1 MRIHTAH
8 LSLGKQI
15 PRGKGVMFLD
25 VTRKSGGPFAQQYLA
40 PSWELLQAYKRRQLT
55 SEDYAV
61 EYMAMLESVRAE
73 LLAKLTEILGKLQ
86 PTDLILGCY
95 CGHGE
100 FCHRHLLQRWLVAN
114 LSEVI
119 AGWELQS
126 GNLYQGDEPVSTII
140 SVATTKE
147 DRKALLQFMSTEL
160 GSHILLGVDD
170 DRRVNDPVVDMQ
182 LENDLSAMILAKAK
196 TQLIRRQGPLIDLT
210 EFGTLNAMRHTY
222 DESVANV
229 VLSYPTKHEHPW
241 HVVQGDY
248 TACLTY
254 LRAQRFA
261 PTFEITPPVPNPD
274 FADDMDRLYHYGLCS
289 IKDNNDE

>member
-61 EYMAMLESVRAE
+61 EYMAMLESVRVE

-119 AGWELQS
+119 AGWELQA

-147 DRKALLQFMSTEL
+147 DRKALLQFMSVEL
-160 GSHILLGVDD
+160 GNHILLGVED
-170 DRRVNDPVVDMQ
+170 DRRVGDPVADMQ
-182 LENDLSAMILAKAK
+182 LENELSTVILNKAK

-222 DESVANV
+222 SESVTPV
-229 VLSYPTKHEHPW
+229 VLSYPTKHDHPW

-248 TACLTY
+248 TACLAY

>member
-25 VTRKSGGPFAQQYLA
+25 VTRKSGGPFALQYLA

-61 EYMAMLESVRAE
+61 EYMAMLESNRVE
-73 LLAKLTEILGKLQ
+73 LLAKLTEIMAKFQ

-100 FCHRHLLQRWLVAN
+100 FCHRHLLQRWLAAN
-114 LSEVI
+114 LSAVTT
-119 AGWELQS
+119 GWELQA

-140 SVATTKE
+140 SVATTQE
-147 DRKALLQFMSTEL
+147 DRKALLQFMSVEL
-160 GSHILLGVDD
+160 GSHILLGVDE
-170 DRRVNDPVVDMQ
+170 DRATQDPVADMQ
-182 LENDLSAMILAKAK
+182 LENELSVQILTKAK

-210 EFGTLNAMRHTY
+210 EFGTLNAISHPYET
-222 DESVANV
+222 SVADV

-241 HVVQGDY
+241 RVIQGDY
-248 TACLTY
+248 TTCLAY

-261 PTFEITPPVPNPD
+261 PTFEITPPEPNPD

-289 IKDNNDE
+289 IKDDNDE